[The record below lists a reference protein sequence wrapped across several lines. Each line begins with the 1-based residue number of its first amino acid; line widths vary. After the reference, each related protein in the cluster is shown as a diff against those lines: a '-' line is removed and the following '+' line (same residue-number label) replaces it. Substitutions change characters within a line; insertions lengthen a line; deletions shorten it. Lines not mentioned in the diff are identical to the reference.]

1 VEYKRNTLRKD
12 KDQLMGENPLP
23 HAPTK
28 KKKKRNIERDRTGE
42 KEVIE

>member
-28 KKKKRNIERDRTGE
+28 KKKKEI
-42 KEVIE
+42 